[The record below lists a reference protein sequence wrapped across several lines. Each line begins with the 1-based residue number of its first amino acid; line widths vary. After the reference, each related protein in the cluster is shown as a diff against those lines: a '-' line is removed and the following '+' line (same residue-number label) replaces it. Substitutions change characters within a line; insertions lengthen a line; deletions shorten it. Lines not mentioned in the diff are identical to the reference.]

1 MGRGQVCALQSALE
15 AQLRVLA
22 STCSPLRAALSRSA
36 SPPCNNKGRFA
47 ALSRSASPPRS
58 PRTQRGGAVQR
69 AMDPTLRVCGGVARR
84 GRMASPGACSGR
96 RGYAQP
102 AQAPNTALRGAA
114 RPSGPCPACG
124 FSGACAHTCPA
135 RAAAE
140 GLTAQRTD
148 NMDRRRCPQAE
159 AQRLRTSE
167 QDDPG
172 EPGAMRGSG
181 REASAGRAHCRR
193 CGRRRSSSGARQG
206 LRAQPCGGRQQR
218 VCRMVA
224 TPGGTDLSAL
234 AGAQISTSAA
244 ATTQSRVPC
253 PALHSRTS
261 PAWNTSGGHGS
272 CVIPA
277 APVCGRGCQAWLGQ
291 PLCAA
296 HDAAAGSAVGPARG
310 DGCSRAGLAARCM
323 QIGLMDA

>member
-1 MGRGQVCALQSALE
+1 M
-15 AQLRVLA
+15 LA

-58 PRTQRGGAVQR
+58 PRTPRGGAVQR

-206 LRAQPCGGRQQR
+206 
-218 VCRMVA
+218 
-224 TPGGTDLSAL
+224 SEHSH
-234 AGAQISTSAA
+234 AGAAAEGLPHGGHARRHRFISTGGGSDQHSAA

-277 APVCGRGCQAWLGQ
+277 APVCGRGARHGWGSHSALRMTQQ
-291 PLCAA
+291 PDLLS
-296 HDAAAGSAVGPARG
+296 GL
-310 DGCSRAGLAARCM
+310 RAG
-323 QIGLMDA
+323 MDALAPAWPPDACKLG